1 MMLKEEALAALA
13 KRKKLSKAA
22 TRIDN
27 ASLPAGA
34 PMYFYCQECGDLAAV
49 LPEGFTQRPPRFC
62 PLCQRL
68 FEAGLIV

>member
-1 MMLKEEALAALA
+1 MLTDDALAALA
-13 KRKKLSKAA
+13 KRKALSQAA

-62 PLCQRL
+62 SPCQRL
-68 FEAGLIV
+68 AEAGLIV

>member
-1 MMLKEEALAALA
+1 MLKEDALAALA
-13 KRKKLSKAA
+13 TRKRLSAQA
-22 TRIDN
+22 TKIDN

-62 PLCQRL
+62 SPCQRL

>member
-1 MMLKEEALAALA
+1 MLKKDALAALT
-13 KRKKLSKAA
+13 KRKQLSAAA

-27 ASLPAGA
+27 ADLPAGS

-49 LPEGFTQRPPRFC
+49 LSEGFTQRVPRFC
-62 PLCQRL
+62 SPCQRL

>member
-1 MMLKEEALAALA
+1 MLIDDALAALA
-13 KRKKLSKAA
+13 KRKALSQAA

-49 LPEGFTQRPPRFC
+49 LSEGFTQRPPRFC
-62 PLCQRL
+62 APCQRL
-68 FEAGLIV
+68 VEAGLIV